1 MVERVIYAL
10 FYICGLVLC
19 YFLIIWVLGAI
30 GLHIPGT
37 VLNILMVMLILVA
50 VLVLYRLFAGSGFRF
65 WPRDRV

>member
-50 VLVLYRLFAGSGFRF
+50 VLVLYRLFAN
-65 WPRDRV
+65 PPPKI